1 MMRSSRAFFSSG
13 VSSEGGDAGFGLAG
27 GVGVLSA
34 APESAGTVVPAVEL
48 PEGALPV
55 SAA

>member
-1 MMRSSRAFFSSG
+1 LGLGEGAGLFSASPA
-13 VSSEGGDAGFGLAG
+13 E
-27 GVGVLSA
+27 
-34 APESAGTVVPAVEL
+34 AGTVVPEVEL